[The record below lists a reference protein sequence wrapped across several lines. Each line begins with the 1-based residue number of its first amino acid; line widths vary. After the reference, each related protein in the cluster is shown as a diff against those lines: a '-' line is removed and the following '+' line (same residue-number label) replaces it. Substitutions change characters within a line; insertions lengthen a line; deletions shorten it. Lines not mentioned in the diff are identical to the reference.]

1 MRLAFLVPAP
11 DYPVDWAW
19 AYDVEA
25 GALIEAGIK
34 VEPVPWTDPR
44 DLSEF
49 DLILPLV
56 AWGYHQHYADWL
68 ALLDRLERERL
79 AVANATQLLRWN
91 SDKAYL
97 AELGEKGI
105 ATVPTLAVKSLDEP
119 SLTLARGR
127 FGCSELVVKPP
138 VSASAYGTFRL
149 QEGDPFPEGV
159 RGWPMMVQPWV
170 AGILD
175 QGEYSLILFDGEL
188 SHAVSKVPKPGEF
201 RVQPEYGGI
210 IQRCDPPP
218 GSEALAQAALAAAP
232 VPSTY
237 ARVDIV
243 VGGAGEL
250 QIIELEL
257 IEPALFLDH
266 APETGAAFSRAILS
280 AAERASKQPL
290 ADRRR

>member
-1 MRLAFLVPAP
+1 MRVACLVPDP
-11 DYPVDWAW
+11 DYPADWRW
-19 AYDVEA
+19 AYDAEA
-25 GALIEAGIK
+25 GALIEAGIA

-44 DLSEF
+44 DLAEF

-56 AWGYHQHYADWL
+56 AWGYHQRYANWL
-68 ALLDRLERERL
+68 AFLDRLDRERL
-79 AVANATQLLRWN
+79 PVANAASVLRWN

-97 AELGEKGI
+97 AELGEKDV
-105 ATVPTLAVKSLDEP
+105 ATVPTLVVDNLDER
-119 SLTLARGR
+119 SLAAARTR

-149 QEGDPFPEGV
+149 QESDAFPETV

-175 QGEYSLILFDGEL
+175 RGEYSLMLFDGEF
-188 SHAVSKVPKPGEF
+188 SHAVSKVPKTGEF

-210 IQRCDPPP
+210 IQQCDPPP
-218 GSEALAQAALAAAP
+218 GSRELARAALAAAP
-232 VPSTY
+232 ALPTY

-250 QIIELEL
+250 LIMELEL

-266 APETGAAFSRAILS
+266 APESGAAFARAAMS
-280 AAERASKQPL
+280 VAERASK
-290 ADRRR
+290 

>member
-1 MRLAFLVPAP
+1 MRVAFLVPDP
-11 DYPVDWAW
+11 EYPAEWRW
-19 AYDVEA
+19 AYDAEA
-25 GALIEAGIK
+25 DALIDAGIA

-44 DLSEF
+44 DLAEF
-49 DLILPLV
+49 DLVLPLV
-56 AWGYHQHYADWL
+56 AWGYHQRYADWL
-68 ALLDRLERERL
+68 AFLDRLEREQL
-79 AVANATQLLRWN
+79 PVANSAPLLRWN
-91 SDKAYL
+91 SDKVYL
-97 AELGEKGI
+97 EELGEKGI
-105 ATVPTLAVKSLDEP
+105 ATVPTLAVASLGEP
-119 SLTLARGR
+119 ALDAARAR

-149 QEGDPFPEGV
+149 REGDAFPESV

-188 SHAVSKVPKPGEF
+188 SHALSKVPKSGEF

-218 GSEALAQAALAAAP
+218 GSEQLARAALAAAP
-232 VPSTY
+232 TPSSY

-243 VGGAGEL
+243 VGAGGEP
-250 QIIELEL
+250 QIMELEL

-266 APETGAAFSRAILS
+266 APEAGAAFARAILS
-280 AAERASKQPL
+280 AAERAGE
-290 ADRRR
+290 

>member
-1 MRLAFLVPAP
+1 VRLAFLVPDP
-11 DYPVDWAW
+11 DYRTEWRW
-19 AYDVEA
+19 AYDAEA
-25 GALIEAGIK
+25 GALIEAGIA

-44 DLSEF
+44 DFSGF

-56 AWGYHQHYADWL
+56 AWGYHKRYADWL
-68 ALLDRLERERL
+68 AFVDRLERERL
-79 AVANATQLLRWN
+79 PVANPTPVLRWN
-91 SDKAYL
+91 SNKAYL
-97 AELGEKGI
+97 AELGGKGI
-105 ATVPTLAVKSLDEP
+105 ATVPTLAVKSLDEQ
-119 SLTLARGR
+119 SLTEARAH

-149 QEGDPFPEGV
+149 RQCDPFPETV

-175 QGEYSLILFDGEL
+175 HGEYSLILFDGEL
-188 SHAVSKVPKPGEF
+188 SHALSKVPKPGEF

-218 GSEALAQAALAAAP
+218 GSTELARAALAAAP
-232 VPSTY
+232 SPPTY

-243 VGGAGEL
+243 VSDAGEL
-250 QIIELEL
+250 QIMELEL

-266 APETGAAFSRAILS
+266 APEAAAAFTRAVRS
-280 AAERASKQPL
+280 AAERAGE
-290 ADRRR
+290 

>member
-1 MRLAFLVPAP
+1 MQVAFLVPDPEYQAE
-11 DYPVDWAW
+11 WRW
-19 AYDVEA
+19 AYDAEA
-25 GALIEAGIK
+25 KALIDAGIA

-44 DLSEF
+44 DLAEF
-49 DLILPLV
+49 DLVLPLV
-56 AWGYHQHYADWL
+56 AWGYHKRYADWL
-68 ALLDRLERERL
+68 AFLDRLEREQL
-79 AVANATQLLRWN
+79 PVANSVPLLRWN

-105 ATVPTLAVKSLDEP
+105 ANVPTLAVASLDEQA
-119 SLTLARGR
+119 LAAARAR
-127 FGCSELVVKPP
+127 FRCNDLVVKPP

-149 QEGDPFPEGV
+149 REGDAFPEAV

-175 QGEYSLILFDGEL
+175 HGEYSLILFDGEL
-188 SHAVSKVPKPGEF
+188 SHALSKVPKSGEF

-210 IQRCDPPP
+210 IQRCEPPP

-232 VPSTY
+232 APSSY

-243 VGGAGEL
+243 PGDSGEL
-250 QIIELEL
+250 QIMELEL

-266 APETGAAFSRAILS
+266 APEAGAAFARAILS
-280 AAERASKQPL
+280 AAERAHK
-290 ADRRR
+290 